1 MLTDFPRRRLLALW
15 AFAAVVLV
23 IASYLVIL
31 LTAAAC
37 VYLPYLLL
45 ITEQSVGVQTVALAL
60 CGFVMAGTMLWSLI
74 PRRDSFKAP
83 GPTLDHGSHPK
94 LFAELEYIAA
104 ALDEP
109 LPDEVFLI
117 PQANAFV
124 ADRGGIMGIGSR
136 RVMGIGLPLIA
147 VMNLTEFRA
156 VLAHEFAHY
165 YGGDTRLGPWV
176 YKTRIAMVRT
186 IQNMASIGN
195 WMRVALVQLV
205 YRLVFALLQGYW
217 KIFFRATQ
225 LVSRRQEYRAD
236 ELACHIAAAESL
248 ISGLRK
254 VHAAN
259 AAIGAY
265 WNVEVVPLLNL
276 GYRPPIAGGFAMFV
290 QAPEVA
296 KQIYDHA
303 QKELN
308 EPKTS
313 AYDSH
318 PPLRDRIAAATRL
331 ATGKQETTPE
341 PASNLFGDLLKEE
354 LRLLSWNSDSSKVEA
369 LKPLRWEN
377 LAAVSPQIWR
387 EYIQQNSQ
395 LVGEHTTES
404 LPDAINNMAEIGSG
418 IPDPKGMLLT
428 PQQRTIRAAE
438 LLGTALAL
446 ALADAGWPLCMQ
458 PGERYFQ
465 VRGERVRAREL
476 LSCLMAHKITRDEWI
491 QRCRDLKISG
501 VRLAGAES
509 ATAGAQPVSFS
520 NSAGDE

>member
-15 AFAAVVLV
+15 AFAAVVMV
-23 IASYLVIL
+23 IASYFVIL

-45 ITEQSVGVQTVALAL
+45 TTEQSLGFQTVALGL

-74 PRRDSFKAP
+74 PRRDNFEAP
-83 GPTLDHGSHPK
+83 GPTLDNRSHPK

-147 VMNLTEFRA
+147 IMNLTEFRA

-176 YKTRIAMVRT
+176 YKTRLAMVRT

-195 WMRVALVQLV
+195 WMRMALVQLV
-205 YRLVFALLQGYW
+205 YRLVLTLLQGYW

-236 ELACHIAAAESL
+236 EIACHIAAAESL

-265 WNVEVVPLLNL
+265 WNVEVAPLLNL
-276 GYRPPIAGGFAMFV
+276 GYRPPIAEGFAMFV

-296 KQIYDHA
+296 KQIHDHA
-303 QKELN
+303 QK
-308 EPKTS
+308 
-313 AYDSH
+313 
-318 PPLRDRIAAATRL
+318 
-331 ATGKQETTPE
+331 
-341 PASNLFGDLLKEE
+341 
-354 LRLLSWNSDSSKVEA
+354 
-369 LKPLRWEN
+369 
-377 LAAVSPQIWR
+377 
-387 EYIQQNSQ
+387 
-395 LVGEHTTES
+395 
-404 LPDAINNMAEIGSG
+404 
-418 IPDPKGMLLT
+418 
-428 PQQRTIRAAE
+428 
-438 LLGTALAL
+438 
-446 ALADAGWPLCMQ
+446 
-458 PGERYFQ
+458 
-465 VRGERVRAREL
+465 
-476 LSCLMAHKITRDEWI
+476 
-491 QRCRDLKISG
+491 
-501 VRLAGAES
+501 
-509 ATAGAQPVSFS
+509 
-520 NSAGDE
+520 